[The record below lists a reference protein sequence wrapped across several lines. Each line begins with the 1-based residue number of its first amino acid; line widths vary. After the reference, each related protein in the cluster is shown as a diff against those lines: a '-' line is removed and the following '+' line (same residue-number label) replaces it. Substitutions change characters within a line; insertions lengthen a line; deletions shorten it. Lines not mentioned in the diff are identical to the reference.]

1 MASSN
6 SYRNIFK
13 HFKQHNI
20 GVREMN
26 RREFLKKGLGVGAA
40 IIGVQAATL
49 KNKNPLID
57 VGKEAQACSLPT
69 PSPLLTQQAT
79 PNTSTSFDRDYVR
92 TDKTRVLTRTL
103 TTSLIGLALLYTIV
117 ASAELNV
124 MQRRIA
130 RKRRKR
136 K

>member
-1 MASSN
+1 
-6 SYRNIFK
+6 
-13 HFKQHNI
+13 
-20 GVREMN
+20 VREMN

-79 PNTSTSFDRDYVR
+79 PNTSTSSFDRDYVR
-92 TDKTRVLTRTL
+92 AVITRGLTRTL